1 MCTDLCGCSD
11 TDKDCENKSVDA
23 NDDGCNF
30 KDDDNDVYDD
40 ENEYEFISVSLRENF
55 LRTQLK
61 TNFCNLLAIRR
72 SFIRGRMFISDSK
85 EKTNQKMLLGMG
97 YWLLRLYTLKR
108 K

>member
-72 SFIRGRMFISDSK
+72 SFIRGRMS
-85 EKTNQKMLLGMG
+85 M
-97 YWLLRLYTLKR
+97 RLYQIVKKR
-108 K
+108 QTKRCFSGWVTGY